1 MTEWIQYL
9 SEHAGWVVALS
20 LLSFVASIGS
30 LPFIVVRIPED
41 YFSHHHRHRLTMD
54 RSRPFFGLLLLVLKN
69 LLGALLLVVGFIM
82 LFTPG
87 QGSLTILLGLMI
99 MNYPGKY
106 ALERW
111 IIRRPLIFRGV
122 NAMRQK
128 RGHPPL
134 LPPPEDSP

>member
-1 MTEWIQYL
+1 MAEWIQYL
-9 SEHAGWVVALS
+9 SEHAGWVVGLS
-20 LLSFVASIGS
+20 LLSFVVSIASM
-30 LPFIVVRIPED
+30 PFIVARIPED
-41 YFSHHHRHRLTMD
+41 YFSHHHRHRFIFVKG
-54 RSRPFFGLLLLVLKN
+54 RPVVGLIALVLKN
-69 LLGALLLVVGFIM
+69 LFGALLLLIGFVM

-87 QGSLTILLGLMI
+87 QGSLTILIALMI

-122 NAMRQK
+122 NAMREK

-134 LPPPEDSP
+134 LPPGV

>member
-1 MTEWIQYL
+1 
-9 SEHAGWVVALS
+9 VA
-20 LLSFVASIGS
+20 
-30 LPFIVVRIPED
+30 RIPED
-41 YFSHHHRHRLTMD
+41 YFSHHHRHRITLAKGKTVLGLTV
-54 RSRPFFGLLLLVLKN
+54 LILKN
-69 LLGALLLVVGFIM
+69 LFGAVLLVAGIIM

-87 QGSLTILLGLMI
+87 QGSLTILIALMI

-122 NAMRQK
+122 NAMREK

-134 LPPPEDSP
+134 LPPPDL

>member
-1 MTEWIQYL
+1 MSALIQFL
-9 SEHAGWVVALS
+9 SEHTAWVVAIS
-20 LLSFVASIGS
+20 LLSFIMSIGS
-30 LPFIVVRIPED
+30 LPFIVARIPED
-41 YFSHHHRHRLTMD
+41 YFSHHHRHRVTID
-54 RSRPFFGLLLLVLKN
+54 RHKPITGLLLLILKN

-106 ALERW
+106 ALECW

-122 NAMRQK
+122 NAMREK
-128 RGHPPL
+128 RGYPPL
-134 LPPPEDSP
+134 LPPPDA